1 MIQEGAWWIE
11 GSTYSSFVRSHNKL
25 HQNQDWIKK
34 RSGHDVSST
43 YMLEVFRGKDQIS
56 NYNLL
61 MHSPVGS
68 GTLTRKKDWVK
79 DLCTFSIIYFIGKWM
94 LTISKARDYELFSFF
109 VYLDF
114 FFRDYLFLKKIK
126 KNKSPPPQS
135 LLGKKDP
142 FALLWLSK
150 CYLLSCLTTV
160 PSPVVNILL
169 PPCICKTFSPVKALG
184 HFVIPLGF
192 PFIHCFLR

>member
-126 KNKSPPPQS
+126 KKINHHHLQVFWAKRIHLPCCGCLNAISCPAWQQF
-135 LLGKKDP
+135 LLQLWIFCCLLV
-142 FALLWLSK
+142 FAK
-150 CYLLSCLTTV
+150 
-160 PSPVVNILL
+160 
-169 PPCICKTFSPVKALG
+169 
-184 HFVIPLGF
+184 HFPL
-192 PFIHCFLR
+192 